1 MSKFDELFERLRVA
15 ISKKHKIDIGTDPVY
30 KNAWMYKE
38 CEDFHDAVKN
48 EVIPLVKKIDQNIK
62 NKLGVSTLRPYDLD
76 APFPG
81 EKTLK
86 PFEGARELIEKLA

>member
-38 CEDFHDAVKN
+38 DELN
-48 EVIPLVKKIDQNIK
+48 ERV
-62 NKLGVSTLRPYDLD
+62 LRL
-76 APFPG
+76 
-81 EKTLK
+81 ES
-86 PFEGARELIEKLA
+86 EINS